1 MELTFQRCMKEKTSN
16 PNKDVADESYQKDF
30 IMIMLQ
36 TVPYAFA
43 GKVHKQ

>member
-1 MELTFQRCMKEKTSN
+1 MKEKTSN

-43 GKVHKQ
+43 RNVHKQ